1 VVLTLLIT
9 KFVSKETQNKI
20 SVYSDVKSIQYG
32 DAWKIGVEPEE
43 VITEYK
49 LQQNYPNPFN
59 PVTNIVYQIPK
70 NGLVQ
75 LKVYDLL
82 GREVAVLVNE
92 VKPAGKFEVEFN
104 ASNLPSG
111 LYIYSLK
118 AENFISNRKM
128 IVLK

>member
-9 KFVSKETQNKI
+9 KFVSKDTQNKI